1 MKAGKKNI
9 TKHIRMYALG
19 IWGVLSLLYI
29 AGEPIDE
36 DMPFGAFCLL
46 KIAGLGSFGL
56 CCWVGRRLRRSGL
69 LPVGNDKNCKM

>member
-1 MKAGKKNI
+1 MKILGRNI

-36 DMPFGAFCLL
+36 GMPLGKFCLL
-46 KIAGLGSFGL
+46 KAAGMLSFGL
-56 CCWVGRRLRRSGL
+56 CACVWRRLQRAGM
-69 LPVGNDKNCKM
+69 LPVLDDDNKK